1 MLGFPAFRDL
11 VSFFLGVNN
20 KAAPD
25 NDDDDDDDDDDVAMG
40 GVGSVVFQIL
50 NFFLL
55 FSFFFSS
62 LRKKKFDSSF
72 FSASSSLHTKEAK
85 FSSTESTQL
94 TRNALLSRVYCCEG
108 ERALL
113 NGKKYSRRTFL
124 CREFSII
131 HLRKEEIYY
140 TKELVKECARLF

>member
-25 NDDDDDDDDDDVAMG
+25 NDDDDDDDDDVAMG

-55 FSFFFSS
+55 FSFFFS
-62 LRKKKFDSSF
+62 
-72 FSASSSLHTKEAK
+72 
-85 FSSTESTQL
+85 
-94 TRNALLSRVYCCEG
+94 
-108 ERALL
+108 
-113 NGKKYSRRTFL
+113 
-124 CREFSII
+124 
-131 HLRKEEIYY
+131 
-140 TKELVKECARLF
+140 LFP

>member
-25 NDDDDDDDDDDVAMG
+25 NDDDDDDDDDVAMG

-55 FSFFFSS
+55 FSFFFLSS
-62 LRKKKFDSSF
+62 LKKINFIKNLPSAPLPVFIQKKQNFLQPNLHNLRVTLF
-72 FSASSSLHTKEAK
+72 FLAFIVAK
-85 FSSTESTQL
+85 
-94 TRNALLSRVYCCEG
+94 V
-108 ERALL
+108 
-113 NGKKYSRRTFL
+113 
-124 CREFSII
+124 REHF
-131 HLRKEEIYY
+131 
-140 TKELVKECARLF
+140 

>member
-40 GVGSVVFQIL
+40 GVGFSVVFHQIL

-62 LRKKKFDSSF
+62 LFEKK
-72 FSASSSLHTKEAK
+72 
-85 FSSTESTQL
+85 
-94 TRNALLSRVYCCEG
+94 
-108 ERALL
+108 
-113 NGKKYSRRTFL
+113 
-124 CREFSII
+124 I
-131 HLRKEEIYY
+131 
-140 TKELVKECARLF
+140 